1 MSSERLCQKLV
12 HVVIHV
18 RSICKSTER
27 YAHSTGKAGMSE
39 ELFSFP
45 LYLTSTP
52 IHYFRRP
59 SIPQLGSSDEL
70 LERAIERRAKGLDVL
85 VKVDG
90 RNSALGDAFGRELE
104 FLRAPSQPSTRVA
117 LRNIS
122 RTKELTL

>member
-1 MSSERLCQKLV
+1 MSDLSASQPSVMHILHGEQECQKSSPL
-12 HVVIHV
+12 
-18 RSICKSTER
+18 
-27 YAHSTGKAGMSE
+27 
-39 ELFSFP
+39 FP
-45 LYLTSTP
+45 LYLTSNP
-52 IHYFRRP
+52 LHYFRLP

-90 RNSALGDAFGRELE
+90 RNSTLGDAFGRELE

-117 LRNIS
+117 LPNIS